1 MCYKHF
7 SLCIVFGVTDLM
19 ASPTQWYHQLDG
31 HEFEQVLGVG
41 DRQGILACSSPWGG
55 KESDMT
61 AQLN

>member
-41 DRQGILACSSPWGG
+41 DRQGILVRYNLWGP
-55 KESDMT
+55 KELDVIK
-61 AQLN
+61 